1 MGLPYYVIDA
11 LASEL
16 LNPGGRTGLLH
27 ALVQI
32 QGEGRYA
39 VRIGGRAI
47 TTMRVLTPRPTA
59 QGPWG

>member
-11 LASEL
+11 LATEL

-27 ALVQI
+27 ALVQV

-47 TTMRVLTPRPTA
+47 RTIRGTLVD
-59 QGPWG
+59 